1 MRYDKY
7 KKRTA
12 IKKEQNDLHII
23 TTFVVMYFP
32 LNLRVRHFSIPC
44 RYKITLVHIKNQKY
58 IIIKIRTGLMRY
70 KGITFIFKNML
81 YLYK

>member
-58 IIIKIRTGLMRY
+58 IIIKIRTGLQ
-70 KGITFIFKNML
+70 GH
-81 YLYK
+81 YLYFQEYAVFIQIT